1 MNFALELFLT
11 TLGMIYSLVIV
22 AEVFFRLQARARGDK

>member
-11 TLGMIYSLVIV
+11 TLVMIYTIVIV
-22 AEVFFRLQARARGDK
+22 AEIIWKVQARFGGEK

>member
-11 TLGMIYSLVIV
+11 TLVMIYTIVIF
-22 AEVFFRLQARARGDK
+22 AEIIWKVQARFGGEK